1 MHCTRTRWRVAALAF
16 ASLSL
21 LMSLPSE
28 SAAGGD
34 PQSQAHASAQS
45 QTPVPDR
52 HADFLFGRPRRSVSF
67 RGNWLFA
74 SANSDL
80 FDFVTDQLTLD
91 KKDFNAP
98 GFGVYFSH
106 SFTSRLDVQGG
117 YEFGRIAKG
126 SEYRDLVDNA
136 FNAIEQD
143 TTLRTSQLVASLRYA
158 LVPRGR
164 DVSRFAYVP
173 SRVVPY
179 VGAGGGAIRY
189 EFMQTGDFVDYVDLR
204 VFPDVFRSTGWA
216 PTAHALA
223 GVDVQVYR
231 AFSTTLEGRYTK
243 GSAKLSSD
251 FVDFDPIDLSG
262 FKLSAGFNLVF

>member
-1 MHCTRTRWRVAALAF
+1 MPCTRTRAKVAAIAF
-16 ASLSL
+16 TSLTL
-21 LMSLPSE
+21 LTSLPRE

-34 PQSQAHASAQS
+34 PQDQTQAAAQS
-45 QTPVPDR
+45 PSPRTDR

-80 FDFVTDQLTLD
+80 FDFVTDQLTID

-98 GFGVYFSH
+98 GIGVYFSQ
-106 SFTSRLDVQGG
+106 SLNSRLDVQGG
-117 YEFGRIAKG
+117 YEFGRTAKD
-126 SEYRDLVDNA
+126 SEYRNLVDNN

-143 TTLRTSQLVASLRYA
+143 TTLRTSQFVGSLRFA

-164 DVSRFAYVP
+164 EVSRFAYVP

-179 VGAGGGAIRY
+179 VGAGGGAILY
-189 EFMQTGDFVDYVDLR
+189 DFEQTGDFVDYVDLR
-204 VFPDVFRSTGWA
+204 VFPDVFRSNGWA
-216 PTAHALA
+216 PTVHALA
-223 GVDVQVYR
+223 GVDLQVYR
-231 AFSTTLEGRYTK
+231 ALYATLEGRYTK
-243 GSAKLSSD
+243 SSAKLSSD